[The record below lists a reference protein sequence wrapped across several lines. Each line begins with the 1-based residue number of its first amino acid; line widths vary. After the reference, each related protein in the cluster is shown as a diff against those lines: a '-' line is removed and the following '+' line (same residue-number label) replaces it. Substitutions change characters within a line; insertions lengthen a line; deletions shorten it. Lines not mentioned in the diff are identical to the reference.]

1 MTAGD
6 PRTRKLYPMTPK
18 KGDPLKDNGD
28 FSERLE
34 INRYCLNRR
43 NDVLNLIEKLC
54 PSLKP
59 KIRQKYGI

>member
-6 PRTRKLYPMTPK
+6 PRMRITIPN
-18 KGDPLKDNGD
+18 DPTKADSREDNGD

-43 NDVLNLIEKLC
+43 NDVLNLIEKCTHL
-54 PSLKP
+54 SLWSL
-59 KIRQKYGI
+59 G